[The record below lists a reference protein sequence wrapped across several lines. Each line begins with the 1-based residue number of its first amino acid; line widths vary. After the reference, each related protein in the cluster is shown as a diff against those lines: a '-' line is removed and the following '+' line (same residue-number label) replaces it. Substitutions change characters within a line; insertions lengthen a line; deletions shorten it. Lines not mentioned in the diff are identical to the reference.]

1 MTQPKTNAAAIVIP
15 KGGVLKTTLTV
26 SIAAE
31 HARTGTKT
39 IILEFDS
46 QGDNALTFGKNPNKF
61 ENTVYDVLYK
71 GLDYKEAL
79 VELSKNLYLLP
90 SNDDMD
96 WFEIDVLTDKT
107 GKADNFFGLLKPLV
121 DQLMRDGYLVIMDT
135 PPKMGLVLG
144 NIFNAAKEVV
154 LPFHP
159 EKYCFNSLV
168 KAVKTISA
176 WAEDKNPG
184 LTINAVVPVKVKST
198 NIHKTY
204 LDLADTV
211 LTPLKIKITEV
222 QIPEST
228 KFPDVVSFYNLPIT
242 LIDEDSAIKKKEL
255 GLILQYQ
262 KYYRDLVKELK
273 LI

>member
-1 MTQPKTNAAAIVIP
+1 MP
-15 KGGVLKTTLTV
+15 KGGVIKTTLNV
-26 SIAAE
+26 SVASE
-31 HARTGTKT
+31 HARRGTPT

-46 QGDNALTFGKNPNKF
+46 QGDNATTFGKNPDKF
-61 ENTVYDVLYK
+61 DNTIYDVLYK

-79 VELSKNLYLLP
+79 VELSDNLYLLP

-107 GKADNFFGLLKPLV
+107 GKLNDFFNLLKPLV
-121 DQLMRDGYLVIMDT
+121 EQLMKDGYLVMMDT

-144 NIFNAAKEVV
+144 NVFNAAKEVV

-159 EKYCFNSLV
+159 EKYCFKSLV

-176 WAEDKNPG
+176 WAGDRNPD
-184 LTINAVVPVKVKST
+184 LIINAVVPVKVKNT
-198 NIHKTY
+198 NLHKTY

-211 LTPLKIKITEV
+211 LTPLNIKITEV

-242 LIDEDSAIKKKEL
+242 LIDEKTVTKKKEL
-255 GLILQYQ
+255 ELILQYQ
-262 KYYRDLVKELK
+262 TYYRELTKELK
-273 LI
+273 LV